1 MLKCNIDRA
10 IFQNSNSVGIGM
22 ILRDDIGSFVV
33 ARLNYFNG
41 LGSVREV
48 KITSLVEAIHWVL
61 FMGFSQVLFELDA
74 KGVVDV
80 IASTV
85 QDLSKFGS
93 LVHLCLILLCESSAF
108 KICYA
113 RR

>member
-1 MLKCNIDRA
+1 MWAKLGPARFGLQPEWARPEWAGLAHFSA
-10 IFQNSNSVGIGM
+10 I
-22 ILRDDIGSFVV
+22 ILRDNIGSFVV
-33 ARLNYFNG
+33 PRSNYFNG

-48 KITSLVEAIHWVL
+48 EITGLVEAIHWVL

-85 QDLSKFGS
+85 
-93 LVHLCLILLCESSAF
+93 
-108 KICYA
+108 
-113 RR
+113 